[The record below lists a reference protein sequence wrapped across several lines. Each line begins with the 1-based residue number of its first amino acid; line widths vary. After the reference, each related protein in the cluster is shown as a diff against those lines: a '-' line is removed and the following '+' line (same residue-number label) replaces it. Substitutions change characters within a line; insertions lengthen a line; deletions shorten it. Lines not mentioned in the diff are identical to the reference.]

1 MKIRAPHSC
10 LAMLA
15 VLNACQPT
23 PPTTQVCTLI
33 GCSDGVTVVVQNA
46 PPTPYTVQV
55 TLPDGSRRAAR
66 CEAAP
71 GCGAGVFVADVSAD
85 ELTVEVIGSGGR
97 SSQVVR
103 PSYEVSRPNGPSCPP
118 VCRQARVQVRYAP

>member
-10 LAMLA
+10 LGLLA

-23 PPTTQVCTLI
+23 PPTTQVCTRI

-46 PPTPYTVQV
+46 PAAPYTVRV
-55 TLPDGSRRAAR
+55 TLPDGSQRTAR

-71 GCGAGVFVADVSAD
+71 GCDAGVFVADVSAD
-85 ELTVEVIGSGGR
+85 ELTVEVVGR
-97 SSQVVR
+97 GDSSSQVVQ
-103 PSYEVSRPNGPSCPP
+103 PSYEESRPNGPYCPP